1 MADVRRALL
10 FATGGRYVVM
20 AVNLASV
27 TVLARLLTP
36 SEFGVSVLGA
46 SLLSMAEA
54 IRELGSVAYLVQQKN
69 ITQRKIRT
77 VFTISLIVT
86 TIMTIVLAT
95 LSGTFA
101 RFYGVPE
108 LARYIE
114 IIALG
119 YAIAPFAHPIYAV
132 LSRDMEFGKLAML
145 DTLTMLINALASV
158 ILVLQG
164 FSYLGLAWATVISG
178 ATWTLLGLCVKR
190 DFSIYRPSLAEWRS
204 VLAFGTWGSATAVLY
219 RSSESLFWL
228 ILGKILDTHAVGL
241 CQRAVLLA
249 QFPERVILAGVGA
262 VALPAFS
269 DHARQGRALKEAYLS
284 ALEHVTAV
292 QWPALILLAIMAHP
306 IVSLLFGPQ
315 WLDVIQLVQVLAVT
329 QMLNFPTALNYPV
342 QVAVGAIRHTA
353 PLALA
358 QTVISLVVLTYAARY
373 GIRAVALSTFLTVPL
388 NVGLSVLVVRA
399 HIPFAWREFAGAT
412 ARSAVVTGMSAVG
425 PLIVSTSRGTVGLSM
440 LPIAVAIALAGIGWL
455 AGLWLTRHPL
465 FREVRK
471 VVKFIVR
478 QVGARLDA
486 VGRPVG
492 GPR

>member
-1 MADVRRALL
+1 MADLRRALL
-10 FATGGRYVVM
+10 FASGGRYVVM
-20 AVNLASV
+20 GVNLASA

-46 SLLSMAEA
+46 SVLSIAEA
-54 IRELGSVAYLVQQKN
+54 IRELGSVAYLVQQKT
-69 ITQRKIRT
+69 ITQGKIRT
-77 VFTISLIVT
+77 VFTISLLVT
-86 TIMTIVLAT
+86 MMMTIVLVT
-95 LSGTFA
+95 LSGTFG

-145 DTLTMLINALASV
+145 DTLTMLVNAMASV
-158 ILVLQG
+158 ILVLEG
-164 FSYLGLAWATVISG
+164 FGYIGLAWATVISG

-190 DFSIYRPSLAEWRS
+190 DFSVYRPSFAEWRG
-204 VLAFGTWGSATAVLY
+204 VLSFGAWGSATAVLY

-228 ILGKILDTHAVGL
+228 ILGKLLDARAVGL

-249 QFPERVILAGVGA
+249 QFPDRVILAGVGA

-269 DHARQGRALKEAYLS
+269 DRARQGRTLKEAYLG
-284 ALEHVTAV
+284 AIEHITAV
-292 QWPALILLAIMAHP
+292 QWPALILLVIMAGP
-306 IVSLLFGPQ
+306 IVSLLFGSQ
-315 WLDVIQLVQVLAVT
+315 WLDAIPLVQIFAVT
-329 QMLNFPTALNYPV
+329 QMLSFPTALNYPV

-358 QTVISLVVLTYAARY
+358 QTVLSLIVLTYTARY
-373 GIRAVALSTFLTVPL
+373 GIHAVALSTFLTVPL
-388 NVGLSVLVVRA
+388 NVGLSVLVVRS
-399 HIPFAWREFAGAT
+399 HIPFPWREFAGAIT
-412 ARSAVVTGMSAVG
+412 RSAVVAGMTATG
-425 PLIVSTSRGTVGLSM
+425 PLVVIASRGTVGLTV
-440 LPIAVAIALAGIGWL
+440 LPIGAAIGLAGVGWL
-455 AGLWLTRHPL
+455 AGLRLTRHPL
-465 FREVRK
+465 FREVCK
-471 VVKFIVR
+471 VVEPVVR
-478 QVGARLDA
+478 RITARVGR

>member
-1 MADVRRALL
+1 ML
-10 FATGGRYVVM
+10 

-54 IRELGSVAYLVQQKN
+54 IRELGSVAYLVQQKD

-86 TIMTIVLAT
+86 MMMTIVLVT
-95 LSGTFA
+95 LSGVFA
-101 RFYGVPE
+101 RFYGAPE

-204 VLAFGTWGSATAVLY
+204 VLAFGH
-219 RSSESLFWL
+219 
-228 ILGKILDTHAVGL
+228 LG
-241 CQRAVLLA
+241 QR
-249 QFPERVILAGVGA
+249 
-262 VALPAFS
+262 
-269 DHARQGRALKEAYLS
+269 DC
-284 ALEHVTAV
+284 
-292 QWPALILLAIMAHP
+292 
-306 IVSLLFGPQ
+306 
-315 WLDVIQLVQVLAVT
+315 
-329 QMLNFPTALNYPV
+329 
-342 QVAVGAIRHTA
+342 
-353 PLALA
+353 
-358 QTVISLVVLTYAARY
+358 
-373 GIRAVALSTFLTVPL
+373 
-388 NVGLSVLVVRA
+388 
-399 HIPFAWREFAGAT
+399 
-412 ARSAVVTGMSAVG
+412 G
-425 PLIVSTSRGTVGLSM
+425 PLPFV
-440 LPIAVAIALAGIGWL
+440 
-455 AGLWLTRHPL
+455 
-465 FREVRK
+465 
-471 VVKFIVR
+471 
-478 QVGARLDA
+478 
-486 VGRPVG
+486 
-492 GPR
+492 